1 VGGSPWGNPWE
12 RPLVE
17 HPLVERPLVE
27 RSLVELQL
35 VELGRLVLV
44 LVLEQ
49 LA

>member
-12 RPLVE
+12 R
-17 HPLVERPLVE
+17 PLVERPLVE